1 MAAHFDEI
9 SQIDD
14 KTHSVSFYSQATTL
28 EGIRTLVEFTK
39 DPSFHKFDASE
50 ILQIINIVGV
60 ACNASVGDFPDA
72 STWPIKE
79 IYVGCYVSVA
89 DIITSYIQAGDDG
102 EKKLMAPGIDKEI
115 TNVIPVFDDPRIGV
129 FLKKYA
135 PSLLEFSSSI
145 GIRRVIA
152 DIPMTFGY
160 TIIAGIRKLFYDL
173 NKSKSTA
180 HIETFGKFVET
191 AASFVGKYYDH
202 IEELLVDQDCG
213 IFGYY
218 LGNFGI
224 ADLIIPL
231 TRAYKKKKVLKNAEI
246 LRSVYSCEFLGL
258 F

>member
-9 SQIDD
+9 SSIDD
-14 KTHSVSFYSQATTL
+14 KNHSLSFYSQATTL

-39 DPSFHKFDASE
+39 DASFNKFDATE

-60 ACNASVGDFPDA
+60 ACYAPIGDFPDA

-79 IYVGCYVSVA
+79 IHVGCYVSVA
-89 DIITSYIQAGDDG
+89 DIVTSYVQAGDDG
-102 EKKLMAPGIDKEI
+102 DKKLMAPGINKEI
-115 TNVIPVFDDPRIGV
+115 TSCIPIFDDPQIGA

-145 GIRRVIA
+145 GIRRAIA
-152 DIPMTFGY
+152 DVPMTFGY
-160 TIIAGIRKLFYDL
+160 TIIAGIRRMFYDL
-173 NKSKSTA
+173 NRNKSTV
-180 HIETFGKFVET
+180 HVETFGKFVES

-218 LGNFGI
+218 LGNHGI

-231 TRAYKKKKVLKNAEI
+231 TRAYKKKKSLKIAEI
-246 LRSVYSCEFLGL
+246 LRSVYSCE
-258 F
+258 